1 MDIVN
6 WINSNSG
13 FITAIAT
20 VILASAT
27 LYYAFTNHKL
37 WWAMERNLKNRQRSD
52 EINFVIKPFI
62 DQCNTELNLL
72 NNEAYWDT
80 PSEKIL
86 LKKFHVK
93 GIIKTILNN
102 VLKENPTL
110 KKAVKDHDKIIF
122 DLEENYENA
131 KSSVKSEDFYSKL
144 DKFTEEFNQKS
155 TEKVSTDRTHSS
167 KIIITHIFKNT
178 DVNENSLGSSFK
190 SFWKLYGKF
199 FLDMRSQ
206 GELKEYLNAM
216 QSLSNQLKE
225 KNEFIIENLGEIW
238 STYITK
244 YGLSLD
250 EIEDKNT
257 LKGDGYY

>member
-6 WINSNSG
+6 WINLNSG

-27 LYYAFTNHKL
+27 LYYAFTNYKL
-37 WWAMERNLKNRQRSD
+37 WRAMERNLKNRQRFD
-52 EINFVIKPFI
+52 EIKFVIKPFI
-62 DQCNTELNLL
+62 VQCNTELNLL
-72 NNEAYWDT
+72 NKGAYWDT

-102 VLKENPTL
+102 VLKEKSKL
-110 KKAVKDHDKIIF
+110 KKAVKNHDKIIF

-131 KSSVKSEDFYSKL
+131 KSSIKSEDFYSKL
-144 DKFTEEFNQKS
+144 DKFTEEFNHTS
-155 TEKVSTDRTHSS
+155 TEKVSTDRTHLS

-178 DVNENSLGSSFK
+178 DVNENYLGGSFK
-190 SFWKLYGKF
+190 SFWKLYGEF
-199 FLDMRSQ
+199 FLDMRNQ
-206 GELKEYLNAM
+206 GELKKYLDAM

-225 KNEFIIENLGEIW
+225 KNKFTIEKLEEIW
-238 STYITK
+238 SDYITR
-244 YGLSLD
+244 YGLSLN
-250 EIEDKNT
+250 EIEDINT
-257 LKGDGYY
+257 LKRGGHY